1 MDAFILA
8 AGLGTRLRPLTDA
21 LPKALV
27 PVAGVP
33 MLERV
38 ARRLIEAGADRL
50 VVNVHHHAG
59 QVVAFLEEQD
69 GFGVPWAI
77 SPEIERPLD
86 TGGALLQARDLLRR
100 DVPFYLHNVD
110 VIAGFPLADMYEAH
124 RAADALATVAVSG
137 RASSRGLLFGPSGL
151 CGRVDGTRTYEV
163 RAQPASAA
171 AANVEVRARPPAV
184 DGVDGADG
192 VNGAGGL
199 QGRFAFS
206 GVHVIS
212 PRILDR
218 ITETGAFPVL
228 DLYLRLVAVGERVAG
243 YRIDGYPWF
252 DIGSAEKLAAAE
264 EALAG

>member
-50 VVNVHHHAG
+50 IVNVHHRAD
-59 QVVAFLEEQD
+59 QVVAFLEEHR
-69 GFGVPWAI
+69 GFGVPWAV
-77 SPEIERPLD
+77 SPEIDRPLD
-86 TGGALLQARDLLRR
+86 TGGALLHARDLVRR
-100 DVPFYLHNVD
+100 DAPFYLHNVD

-124 RAADALATVAVSG
+124 QASGALATVAVSE
-137 RASSRGLLFGPSGL
+137 RVSNRGLLFGRSGL
-151 CGRVDGTRTYEV
+151 YGRVDGTRTYEV
-163 RAQPASAA
+163 RAQPAPAA
-171 AANVEVRARPPAV
+171 ATTGEVHALALVV
-184 DGVDGADG
+184 DGDGA
-192 VNGAGGL
+192 L
-199 QGRFAFS
+199 HGRFAFS

-212 PRILDR
+212 PRILDQ

-228 DLYLRLVAVGERVAG
+228 DLYLRLVAAGERVDG

-252 DIGSAEKLAAAE
+252 DIGSAEKLAAAA
-264 EALAG
+264 EALGG